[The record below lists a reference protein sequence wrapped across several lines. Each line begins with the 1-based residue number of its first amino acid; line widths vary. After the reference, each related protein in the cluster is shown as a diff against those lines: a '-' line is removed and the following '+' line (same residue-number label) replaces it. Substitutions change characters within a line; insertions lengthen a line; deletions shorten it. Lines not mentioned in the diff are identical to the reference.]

1 MSEITWGW
9 EIVGY
14 LWLAGMAGGAYA
26 AAYLIHNLDHRRHR
40 TLLRLATYLS
50 IPIFAVGIFLLIIE
64 LGRPERFWHL
74 FAAFRPSSVMWF
86 GTYFLLIGT
95 AVGAGLV
102 IREALEV
109 GGVKIPNFD
118 LVEQIVTSLGFL
130 FALIVISY
138 IGVVFTQTARPFW
151 SGTFLLPWVFIAS
164 AFTTGIGLLI
174 IAFHVIPTSAPPTVL
189 PLLHRGLALFIGI
202 DLGLLAL
209 EVVWHLAVTP
219 SAVAPILAGAL
230 SAVFWVGLVVL
241 GLVVPL
247 ALELRNLRT
256 LDLTRVRGGIVLL
269 APALVILGGL
279 ALRYIV
285 VYGGQM

>member
-1 MSEITWGW
+1 MNNIVWGW
-9 EIVGY
+9 EIVLY

-26 AAYLIHNLDHRRHR
+26 TAYLVHNLNGRRHR

-50 IPIFAVGIFLLIIE
+50 IPLFAVGIFLLIIE

-95 AVGAGLV
+95 AVGVGLV
-102 IREALEV
+102 IREALEI
-109 GGVKIPNFD
+109 GGIKIPNFD
-118 LVEQIVTSLGFL
+118 LVERIVTSLGFL
-130 FALIVISY
+130 FALIVVSY

-164 AFTTGIGLLI
+164 AFATGIGVLI
-174 IAFHVIPTSAPPTVL
+174 IAFNVIPTSEPPTVL

-209 EVVWHLAVTP
+209 EVVWHLAATP
-219 SAVAPILAGAL
+219 SAVAPLLAGAL
-230 SAVFWVGLVVL
+230 SPLFWVGLVVL
-241 GLVVPL
+241 GLAVPL

-256 LDLTRVRGGIVLL
+256 LDLARARGGGVLL

-279 ALRYIV
+279 VLRYIV
-285 VYGGQM
+285 VYSGQI